1 MLEEEILGDII
12 RNISKLAILW
22 SISRKTQSG
31 YSVIK
36 EMERITNQRFQPG
49 IIYPLLYKLEERGF
63 ITGEWVQKGRKR
75 IKYYSITEKGK
86 EVLNC
91 VGSRFELPLKGALQ
105 DFLNEEHQ

>member
-1 MLEEEILGDII
+1 MLEEEILRDII
-12 RNISKLAILW
+12 RNISKLTILW

-31 YSVIK
+31 YSIIR
-36 EMERITNQRFQPG
+36 EMERITNQRFHPG

-86 EVLNC
+86 EVLNR
-91 VGSRFELPLKGALQ
+91 VGSLFELPLKEALQ
-105 DFLNEEHQ
+105 DFLNEEDQ